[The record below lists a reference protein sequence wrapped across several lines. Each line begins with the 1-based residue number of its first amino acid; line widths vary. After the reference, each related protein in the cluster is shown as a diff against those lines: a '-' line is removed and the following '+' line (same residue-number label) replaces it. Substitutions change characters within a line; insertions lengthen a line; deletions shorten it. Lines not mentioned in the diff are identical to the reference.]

1 MSGSIRF
8 DRAVEFYDQTRAIS
22 EESMERTVELLAS
35 QLDGRGRLLEVGV
48 GTGLLALPLHE
59 RGLDVTGLDLAEP
72 MLAKLTEKAGRRTP
86 FPLVLGDATRM
97 PFRGGSFGGAYLRWV
112 LHLIPDWRTAVAEIV
127 RVVRPGGA
135 FVASLGAHGGPRE
148 EISDRFAEETGLD
161 LGLVGLDWGASD
173 ELDEV
178 MRSLGCNPREIP
190 QVREVVD
197 QTLDSFIGSIAE
209 GRWSWT
215 WRMHED
221 LRRRTA
227 ERIRPWAEAR
237 FGPLDAPYQ
246 EELATRWCA
255 YDLPER
261 GA

>member
-1 MSGSIRF
+1 MTGSIRF

-22 EESMERTVELLAS
+22 EESMERTVELLVS
-35 QLDGRGRLLEVGV
+35 ELGGRGHVLEVGV

-59 RGLDVTGLDLAEP
+59 RGMDVTGLDLAEP
-72 MLAKLTEKAGRRTP
+72 MLVRLIAKAGGRRP
-86 FPLVLGDATRM
+86 LPLVLGDATRM

-112 LHLIPDWRTAVAEIV
+112 LHLIPDWRTAMVEVV
-127 RVVRPGGA
+127 RVIRPGGV

-161 LGLVGLDWGASD
+161 LGLVGLDWGASA

-178 MRSLGCNPREIP
+178 MTRLGCSPREIP
-190 QVREVVD
+190 QLREVVD
-197 QTLDSFIGSIAE
+197 QTLESFIESIAE

-215 WRMHED
+215 WKVPDD

-227 ERIRPWAEAR
+227 EQIRPWAEER

>member
-1 MSGSIRF
+1 VSGSIRF

-35 QLDGRGRLLEVGV
+35 ELGGRGHVLEVGV

-59 RGLDVTGLDLAEP
+59 RGIDVTGLDLAEP
-72 MLAKLTEKAGRRTP
+72 MLARLIAKAGGRTP
-86 FPLVLGDATRM
+86 FPLALGDATRM

-112 LHLIPDWRTAVAEIV
+112 LHLIPDWRAAVAEVV
-127 RVVRPGGA
+127 RVIRPGGV
-135 FVASLGAHGGPRE
+135 FVASLGGHGGPRE

-178 MRSLGCNPREIP
+178 MTRLGCNPREIP
-190 QVREVVD
+190 QLREVVD
-197 QTLDSFIGSIAE
+197 HTLESFIESIAE

-215 WRMHED
+215 WKVPAD

-227 ERIRPWAEAR
+227 EQIRPWAEER
-237 FGPLDAPYQ
+237 FGPLDAKCR

-261 GA
+261 LA